1 MANILNL
8 ANCASPDS
16 VFNVGIPLCDLSKKK
31 MRAVIFADSGTT
43 FSGAEIASVQ
53 AFINAVKTKT
63 TAVRGGRVYPIWDI
77 LNFEDATGDPS
88 TGGVGNL
95 STATIITNDAVPV
108 FRFGYGGSEARHK
121 RLAAMTGASLDM
133 FLVDEAYAVYGRDN
147 GNNGFSGYNVLQ
159 AYPYTSKFIVA
170 DAVNQY
176 SFRVTLSS
184 ITQYRDQSLYV
195 VANSGLTAALGL
207 MNVVLSYLSNAT
219 NAYKFNAVVDGGTD
233 FTALYGSTV
242 AAMTWTARNLQTGAA
257 VTITSVAYDAP
268 NKAFTVTL
276 DSTMYTGLATGDQVQ
291 VTPPASSVLA
301 TGGVKPFEILPV
313 IITKP

>member
-1 MANILNL
+1 MATNILNL

-16 VFNVGIPLCDLSKKK
+16 VFNVGIPLCDLAKKK
-31 MRAVIFADSGTT
+31 IRGVIFADQGVS
-43 FSGAEIASVQ
+43 FSGAEIASVA
-53 AFINAVKTKT
+53 AFIAAVKTKT
-63 TAVRGGRVYPIWDI
+63 TAVRGSRVYPIWDI
-77 LNFEDATGDPS
+77 LNFEDSTGDPS

-121 RLAAMTGASLDM
+121 RIAAMTGASLDM
-133 FLVDEAYAVYGRDN
+133 FIVDEQYAVYGRDN
-147 GNNGFSGYNVLQ
+147 GNNGFSGYNILQ

-170 DAVNQY
+170 DSINQY

-207 MNVVLSYLSNAT
+207 MNVNLLYLSNAV
-219 NAYKFNAVVDGGTD
+219 NAYKFNAIVDGGTE

-242 AAMTWTARNLQTGAA
+242 AAMTWSAKNLQTGAA
-257 VTITSVAYDAP
+257 VTITSVAYDSV

-291 VTPPASSVLA
+291 ISAPAPSVLSA
-301 TGGVKPFEILPV
+301 GGVKPFEILPIV
-313 IITKP
+313 ITK